1 MVKLIPVQYGVRSY
15 PEGIRPK
22 IQEIAGH
29 FDKTAIHPLLPR
41 FSLHTEYS
49 CYARELCSPLL
60 SSFPTLCSSHR
71 QGIPQLWYSEAW
83 AAEFAEFIR
92 VLCAGQTPS
101 VIEIH
106 PPFSDYTDFA
116 AFLSHYAV
124 FEERI
129 LSVYPQVRILIE
141 NRFGTAYRGA
151 PFLFSSA
158 RDFLEL
164 AERLDA
170 SGLHLQI
177 AWDIPQFFTALG
189 SSPRTMET
197 DLHSVAPVIH
207 AAAGIHLWGKKDSGR
222 RKRVAHCGSLDDYFR
237 GKSTLKRAFLAC
249 LHDLLGDG
257 LPRLFVPEV
266 NSGQSDLDAIVR
278 DLLEAG
284 FRFEPDGDWDPS

>member
-1 MVKLIPVQYGVRSY
+1 M
-15 PEGIRPK
+15 PENCVHR
-22 IQEIAGH
+22 
-29 FDKTAIHPLLPR
+29 
-41 FSLHTEYS
+41 
-49 CYARELCSPLL
+49 CSPPSL
-60 SSFPTLCSSHR
+60 PCVPAIGR
-71 QGIPQLWYSEAW
+71 IPQLWYSEAW

-141 NRFGTAYRGA
+141 NRFGTAYRGS
-151 PFLFSSA
+151 PLPFSSA

-222 RKRVAHCGSLDDYFR
+222 RKRVAHCGSLDDYFSR
-237 GKSTLKRAFLAC
+237 EKHSQTGLSRLPPTTFWTTVSPAFCPGGQQRA
-249 LHDLLGDG
+249 
-257 LPRLFVPEV
+257 
-266 NSGQSDLDAIVR
+266 I
-278 DLLEAG
+278 
-284 FRFEPDGDWDPS
+284 

>member
-29 FDKTAIHPLLPR
+29 FDKTAIDPLLPR

-141 NRFGTAYRGA
+141 NRFGTAYRGS

-207 AAAGIHLWGKKDSGR
+207 AAAGIHLWGKKTAAGAS
-222 RKRVAHCGSLDDYFR
+222 VSPTAAAWTIIFA
-237 GKSTLKRAFLAC
+237 GKALSNGPFSPASTTFWTTVSPAFLS
-249 LHDLLGDG
+249 
-257 LPRLFVPEV
+257 RR
-266 NSGQSDLDAIVR
+266 ST
-278 DLLEAG
+278 AG
-284 FRFEPDGDWDPS
+284 NLISTRS